1 MQSVCLDIKHQI
13 GDEQKGVVILMYKL
27 EKLAILIV
35 IRKSFYQQNEST
47 IETPKPRSNQ
57 SKRGKNTRIK
67 YFVIEVTLI

>member
-1 MQSVCLDIKHQI
+1 
-13 GDEQKGVVILMYKL
+13 MYKL

-47 IETPKPRSNQ
+47 IETPKPQSNQ